1 MQNVHLSL
9 VHQNISKMKRYS
21 VYIDFYSIEIKG
33 SAKNKAEAKRK
44 AKAQLKR
51 KIASLVNHI
60 YAEEI

>member
-1 MQNVHLSL
+1 
-9 VHQNISKMKRYS
+9 MKRYS